1 MAHPQDRGSLGHL
14 AAPDLLEPE
23 FVDRGLCTR
32 VQDIAA
38 LTASTGD
45 HHDLD
50 TLLDIHGSRGR
61 ALTRLVVGVRMHG
74 HQAKI

>member
-1 MAHPQDRGSLGHL
+1 VTHPQDRGSLGHL
-14 AAPDLLEPE
+14 AASDFLEPE
-23 FVDRGLCTR
+23 FVDRSLSAS

-38 LTASTGD
+38 LATGASD

-50 TLLDIHGSRGR
+50 TLIDVHGGRGR
-61 ALTRLVVGVRMHG
+61 TLARLIVRVRMHG